1 MTFLSDA
8 ERAIVDL
15 VQCPTCRV
23 KPGKSCVSNAGSV
36 YERPPHPDRIAL
48 AKAHRAE
55 RAKLKTW
62 TKP

>member
-15 VQCPTCRV
+15 VQCPACRMKAG
-23 KPGKSCVSNAGSV
+23 KPCVSNAGSTF
-36 YERPPHPDRIAL
+36 ERAPHPDRIAL
-48 AKAHRAE
+48 AKKHRAE